1 MQLNQASVLIVDDE
15 AVLREIFGAWFRR
28 VAGQVFLAGDGV
40 EALQILAAHK
50 IDLVITDVRMP
61 EMDGI
66 SLLSRIRLGGPH
78 APAVVLVSGSVD
90 IKARDAYDLGA
101 DAILNK
107 PTERSHLIDVA
118 QTSLLAPDELW
129 RTPGGA
135 DARTR
140 LSACFDSLA
149 AALRE
154 HRIAFGRR
162 GFCIATR
169 QLEEEARPVNI
180 ELHFKADEWTLSGQG
195 IVRWLSHQDG
205 QAGIELTYVDGDAR
219 QRVLQLAQQ
228 SSCFI
233 PRSTEPKYATQ
244 NRS

>member
-1 MQLNQASVLIVDDE
+1 MQLNRASVLIVDDE
-15 AVLREIFGAWFRR
+15 PVLREIFGAWFRR
-28 VAGQVFLAGDGV
+28 IAGHVFLAGDGV

-66 SLLSRIRLGGPH
+66 SLLSRIRQGGPQ

-90 IKARDAYDLGA
+90 IKTRDAYDLGA

-107 PTERSHLIDVA
+107 PIERSHLIDVA
-118 QTSLLAPDELW
+118 QTSLLAPDEIW

-135 DARTR
+135 DARPG
-140 LSACFDSLA
+140 LSGSFDSLA

-169 QLEEEARPVNI
+169 QLQEEGPVNI
-180 ELHFKADEWTLSGQG
+180 KLRFKADGWALSGQG

-219 QRVLQLAQQ
+219 PRVLQLAQK

-233 PRSTEPKYATQ
+233 PRSPEPK
-244 NRS
+244 